1 MNYYRLDYTIEKVLQ
16 DSPSRE
22 QKILLELAGEN
33 FPKEE
38 AKVLWEKVQDHKW
51 YVSERLRR
59 DVGFRVAAV
68 DFIENFYEPNSFSGS
83 GKRKLSIAQKILQPI
98 NSSLHSY
105 FVSKSKI
112 LSQ

>member
-16 DSPSRE
+16 DNPSRE
-22 QKILLELAGEN
+22 QKILLELAGEK
-33 FPKEE
+33 FPKAE
-38 AKVLWEKVQDHKW
+38 AAILWEKIQDHKW
-51 YVSERLRR
+51 YVSERLKR

-83 GKRKLSIAQKILQPI
+83 NRRKLSIAQKILHPI
-98 NSSLHSY
+98 NSTLEGY

-112 LSQ
+112 LPQ

>member
-22 QKILLELAGEN
+22 QKILLELAGES
-33 FPKEE
+33 FPKAE
-38 AKVLWEKVQDHKW
+38 AEILWEKIQDHKW

-59 DVGFRVAAV
+59 DIGFRVAAV
-68 DFIENFYEPNSFSGS
+68 DYIENFYEPNSFFGS
-83 GKRKLSIAQKILQPI
+83 KKRRLSIAQKILHPI
-98 NSSLHSY
+98 NSSLKSY

-112 LSQ
+112 LPQ